1 MAHYYAERADA
12 LHRLTVVRSSGPGRL
27 RAGCHCGFTSPE
39 FSSAG
44 LAESCVDAHIACERS
59 RAIHIDSAVLRLQ
72 SMALQAQKSRSRQ
85 WLETTISQ
93 IRERA
98 RSLVPVDPQMWS
110 AVDLVVVDD
119 DKRSLTDT
127 AGYLASVGN
136 FRIVGEGTSGVD
148 AVALTVVEEPGILL
162 VDDDMAP
169 MDGPSAITLLRRL
182 EVTTRLCLYGDTA
195 PDGCWA
201 DLVLTKD
208 VPLPRLSEELA
219 ALSR

>member
-1 MAHYYAERADA
+1 MVHYHAERADA

-72 SMALQAQKSRSRQ
+72 SMAIQTQKSRSRN
-85 WLETTISQ
+85 WLETTLQQ

-98 RSLVPVDPQMWS
+98 ESLMPADPQMWS
-110 AVDLVVVDD
+110 AVDLVIVDD
-119 DKRSLTDT
+119 DKKSLLNT
-127 AGYLASVGN
+127 ASYLASVGS
-136 FRIVGEGTSGVD
+136 FRIVGEGTSGID

-162 VDDDMAP
+162 LDDDMEP

-182 EVTTRLCLYGDTA
+182 EVSTRLCLYGDTA
-195 PDGCWA
+195 PEGSWA

-208 VPLPRLSEELA
+208 VPLHQLSEELI
-219 ALSR
+219 ALAR

>member
-1 MAHYYAERADA
+1 MAHYHAERADT

-27 RAGCHCGFTSPE
+27 RAGCQCGFTSPE

-59 RAIHIDSAVLRLQ
+59 RAIHIDSAIVRLE
-72 SMALQAQKSRSRQ
+72 SMAIQTQKSRSRQ
-85 WLETTISQ
+85 WLETTLQQ

-98 RSLVPVDPQMWS
+98 LILMPVDPQMWS
-110 AVDLVVVDD
+110 AVDVVVVDD
-119 DKRSLTDT
+119 DTKSLAST
-127 AGYLASVGN
+127 AAYLASVGS
-136 FRIVGEGTSGVD
+136 FRIVGQGASGVD
-148 AVALTVVEEPGILL
+148 SVALTVVEEPAILL
-162 VDDDMAP
+162 LDDDMEP

-195 PDGCWA
+195 PDGSWA

-208 VPLPRLSEELA
+208 VPLHELSDELV
-219 ALSR
+219 ALAK